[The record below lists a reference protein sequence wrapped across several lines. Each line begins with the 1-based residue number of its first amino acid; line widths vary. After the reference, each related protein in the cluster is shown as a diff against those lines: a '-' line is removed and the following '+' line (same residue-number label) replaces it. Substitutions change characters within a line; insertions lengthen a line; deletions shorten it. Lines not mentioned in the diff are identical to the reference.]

1 MKNTRV
7 VTKRGICAARD
18 LSPGEVILDR
28 QPPVSILNLA
38 SSNPG
43 ATMPMDDILDQEFD
57 KLSVLQRQVLFYLD
71 DKSTPKGRKTL
82 KGILCR
88 GFQLLPQ
95 VTKEKNPS
103 GWCFIPAGGQVVC
116 LLNEKLP

>member
-1 MKNTRV
+1 MKNTRM
-7 VTKRGICAARD
+7 VTNRGICAARD
-18 LSPGEVILDR
+18 LSPGQVILDK

-43 ATMPMDDILDQEFD
+43 PTTISMDDILDQEFD

-71 DKSTPKGRKTL
+71 DKFTPKGRKTL

-88 GFQLLPQ
+88 GFQVLPH
-95 VTKEKNPS
+95 VTK
-103 GWCFIPAGGQVVC
+103 F
-116 LLNEKLP
+116 